1 MIVRCTQG
9 LVVRIALGCAMF
21 CKPPHLGAQQARP
34 PASVRPIFFPAV
46 RADLLLD
53 RDVGA
58 QVAVGGAV
66 AAAYNLRLVG
76 DVGVGGVRRAGQ
88 WEPTGRLDLLAR
100 WLSDPFR
107 QSRWGLN
114 AGGGIGVRFEADRTP
129 RTIAIVTVGIEGRG
143 DGRWVPGVEA
153 GMGGGFRLGL
163 TLRRP
168 AARRR

>member
-1 MIVRCTQG
+1 VIVRSTQG
-9 LVVRIALGCAMF
+9 LVVQIVLGCAML
-21 CKPPHLGAQQARP
+21 CNPSHLGAQQAVP
-34 PASVRPIFFPAV
+34 PAGMRRVFPAV
-46 RADLLLD
+46 RADFLPD

-66 AAAYNLRLVG
+66 AAAYNLRLAV
-76 DVGVGGVRRAGQ
+76 DVGVGGVRRATQ
-88 WEPTGRLDLLAR
+88 WEPTGRIDLLAR

-129 RTIAIVTVGIEGRG
+129 RTIAIVTLGVEGRG